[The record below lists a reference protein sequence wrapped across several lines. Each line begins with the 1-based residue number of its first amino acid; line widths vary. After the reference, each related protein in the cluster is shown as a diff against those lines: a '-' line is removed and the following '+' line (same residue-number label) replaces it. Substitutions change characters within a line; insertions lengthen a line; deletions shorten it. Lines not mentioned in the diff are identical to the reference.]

1 VASLSRRVVS
11 GIICSQSRKISSCR
25 VRHVVMAYLLPDVPL
40 VPALVD
46 IVFHAHS
53 LLIGLLLV
61 QTQFLVQ
68 SAVSVI
74 ITYRCTTPVLIVSCR
89 FSVCTS
95 LPMASRDR
103 NARGTSTFHVFRCG
117 AHGKWPLPPHLQP
130 FWSCSQLCIFVA
142 VAGALAF
149 AATSL
154 FVDRVFLRALV
165 AIMTMEPA
173 LYSSW
178 TESSS
183 GKPNIH
189 SNMFDQIPI
198 ASMSPPSAPSD
209 DDVSYSSSSAEK
221 TWDEPSALFHLD
233 FSSHEPTSENMESAL
248 FAPPFDEPP
257 TPFVQD
263 RVAGTPH
270 GSINPQVLMPKIK
283 DEPDDEES
291 KALELTL
298 KLQKSDSSHTSTS
311 FTAFTPMRLDAS
323 DTSSVDIKPI
333 ISSARLKSPSP
344 DLDQEN
350 LRPSPEE
357 YSRLSS
363 KEKRQLRN
371 KISARN
377 FRNRRKEYITLLE
390 EKLHERDSMI
400 KQLQHQ
406 LSSLRLENGAL
417 HEELK
422 VQRSRPVSTVDVS
435 KLINALQ
442 RNAHS
447 PSSRASSPDALDGAR
462 PSCSSP
468 SNFALSNK
476 DTHVSSGR
484 PDSPSNG
491 ACWNRLA
498 HMAMVA

>member
-1 VASLSRRVVS
+1 MASLSRRVVS
-11 GIICSQSRKISSCR
+11 GIICSQSRKISSCH
-25 VRHVVMAYLLPDVPL
+25 VRHVIMAYLLPDVPL

-68 SAVSVI
+68 SAVRLI

-95 LPMASRDR
+95 LLMASRDS

-130 FWSCSQLCIFVA
+130 FWSCSQLRILWRWL
-142 VAGALAF
+142 GPRLLPPP
-149 AATSL
+149 L
-154 FVDRVFLRALV
+154 FVDRVFLRVLV
-165 AIMTMEPA
+165 AIMTMEQA
-173 LYSSW
+173 LHSTW

-183 GKPNIH
+183 GKHNIP
-189 SNMFDQIPI
+189 SNMFDQIRI

-233 FSSHEPTSENMESAL
+233 FSSQEPTSENMDSVL

-447 PSSRASSPDALDGAR
+447 PSSRASSPDALDGPR

>member
-1 VASLSRRVVS
+1 
-11 GIICSQSRKISSCR
+11 
-25 VRHVVMAYLLPDVPL
+25 MAYLLPDVPL

-46 IVFHAHS
+46 ILFHARS

-95 LPMASRDR
+95 LLMASRDS

-130 FWSCSQLCIFVA
+130 FWSCSQLRILWRWL
-142 VAGALAF
+142 GPRLLPPP
-149 AATSL
+149 L

-173 LYSSW
+173 LYSTW

-283 DEPDDEES
+283 DEPDDEE

-447 PSSRASSPDALDGAR
+447 PSSRASSPDALDGPR

>member
-1 VASLSRRVVS
+1 
-11 GIICSQSRKISSCR
+11 
-25 VRHVVMAYLLPDVPL
+25 
-40 VPALVD
+40 
-46 IVFHAHS
+46 
-53 LLIGLLLV
+53 
-61 QTQFLVQ
+61 
-68 SAVSVI
+68 
-74 ITYRCTTPVLIVSCR
+74 
-89 FSVCTS
+89 
-95 LPMASRDR
+95 
-103 NARGTSTFHVFRCG
+103 
-117 AHGKWPLPPHLQP
+117 
-130 FWSCSQLCIFVA
+130 
-142 VAGALAF
+142 
-149 AATSL
+149 
-154 FVDRVFLRALV
+154 
-165 AIMTMEPA
+165 
-173 LYSSW
+173 
-178 TESSS
+178 
-183 GKPNIH
+183 
-189 SNMFDQIPI
+189 
-198 ASMSPPSAPSD
+198 
-209 DDVSYSSSSAEK
+209 
-221 TWDEPSALFHLD
+221 
-233 FSSHEPTSENMESAL
+233 MESAL

-417 HEELK
+417 HDELK
-422 VQRSRPVSTVDVS
+422 DQR
-435 KLINALQ
+435 
-442 RNAHS
+442 
-447 PSSRASSPDALDGAR
+447 
-462 PSCSSP
+462 
-468 SNFALSNK
+468 
-476 DTHVSSGR
+476 
-484 PDSPSNG
+484 
-491 ACWNRLA
+491 
-498 HMAMVA
+498 